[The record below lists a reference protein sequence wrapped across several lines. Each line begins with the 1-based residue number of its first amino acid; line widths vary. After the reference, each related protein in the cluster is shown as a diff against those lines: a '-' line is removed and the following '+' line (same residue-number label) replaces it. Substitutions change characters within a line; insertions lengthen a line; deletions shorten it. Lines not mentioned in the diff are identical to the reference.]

1 LSEPAP
7 PEYVA
12 LAKVFKPRGNRGE
25 VAARDLCEDPDRF
38 REDAV
43 VSLLYPS
50 GRREEKT
57 IENAWYH
64 QGRLI
69 IKFAGVETISD
80 AESLRG
86 CEVQIP
92 YEDLGPPPEGEHYDI
107 DLIGCDVVAAD
118 SGRVIGKVQDLLESG
133 GQPLLEVRQEEKEIL
148 IPYTPEICLIVDI
161 EAKRIT
167 VRLPDGLEDLNE

>member
-1 LSEPAP
+1 MTDSAP

-12 LAKVFKPRGNRGE
+12 LAKIFKPRGNRGE

-38 REDAV
+38 SEDAV

-50 GRREEKT
+50 GLREERT
-57 IENAWYH
+57 IEHAWYH

-69 IKFAGVETISD
+69 LKLAGIENIGD
-80 AESLRG
+80 AENLRG

-92 YEDLGPPPEGEHYDI
+92 YEDLGAPPEGEHYDI
-107 DLIGCDVVAAD
+107 DLIGCEVIAAD
-118 SGRVIGKVQDLLESG
+118 TGRVIGKVEELLESG
-133 GQPLLEVRQEEKEIL
+133 GQPLLDVRQESKEIL
-148 IPYTPEICLIVDI
+148 IPYTPEICLDVNT
-161 EAKRIT
+161 ELKRIK

>member
-1 LSEPAP
+1 MTDTAL

-12 LAKVFKPRGNRGE
+12 LAKIFKPRGNRGE
-25 VAARDLCEDPDRF
+25 VAARDLCQDPDRF
-38 REDAV
+38 GEDAV

-50 GRREEKT
+50 GLREERT

-69 IKFAGVETISD
+69 LKFAGVETITD
-80 AESLRG
+80 AENLRG

-92 YEDLGPPPEGEHYDI
+92 YEDLGPPPDGENYDI
-107 DLIGCDVVAAD
+107 DLIDCEVIDAD
-118 SGRVIGKVQDLLESG
+118 TGRVIGKVEGMLESG
-133 GQPLLEVRQEEKEIL
+133 GQPLLEVRQEKREIL
-148 IPYTPEICLIVDI
+148 IPYTPEICLTVDV

>member
-1 LSEPAP
+1 MTDTAL

-12 LAKVFKPRGNRGE
+12 LAKIFKPRGNRGE

-38 REDAV
+38 GDDAV

-50 GRREEKT
+50 GLREERT

-69 IKFAGVETISD
+69 LKFAGVETITD
-80 AESLRG
+80 AENLRG

-107 DLIGCDVVAAD
+107 DLIDCEVIAAD
-118 SGRVIGKVQDLLESG
+118 TGRVIGKVEGMLESG
-133 GQPLLEVRQEEKEIL
+133 GQPLLEVRQGKKEIL
-148 IPYTPEICLIVDI
+148 IPYTPEICLTVDV
-161 EAKRIT
+161 EAKRIA
-167 VRLPDGLEDLNE
+167 VQLPDGLEDLNE

>member
-1 LSEPAP
+1 LIDPAP
-7 PEYVA
+7 PRYVA
-12 LAKVFKPRGNRGE
+12 LAKIFKPRGNRGE

-38 REDAV
+38 SENAA

-50 GRREEKT
+50 GLREERT
-57 IENAWYH
+57 IENSWYH

-69 IKFAGVETISD
+69 LKFAGVETISD
-80 AESLRG
+80 AENLRG

-92 YEDLGPPPEGEHYDI
+92 YEELGPPPEGEHYDL
-107 DLIGCDVVAAD
+107 DLIGCEAVLAD
-118 SGRVIGKVQDLLESG
+118 TGRVIGTVEGLLESG
-133 GQPLLEVRQEEKEIL
+133 GPPLLEVRQEEKEIL
-148 IPYTPEICLIVDI
+148 IPYTPEICLEVDV

>member
-1 LSEPAP
+1 MTETAP

-12 LAKVFKPRGNRGE
+12 LAKIFKPRGNRGE

-38 REDAV
+38 NEDAV
-43 VSLLYPS
+43 ISLLYPS

-57 IENAWYH
+57 IEEAWYH

-69 IKFAGVETISD
+69 LKFAGVETITD
-80 AESLRG
+80 AENLRG

-107 DLIGCDVVAAD
+107 DLIGCEVIAAD
-118 SGRVIGKVQDLLESG
+118 TGRVIGKVEELLESG
-133 GQPLLEVRQEEKEIL
+133 GQPLLEVRQDEKEIL
-148 IPYTPEICLIVDI
+148 IPYTPEICLNVDV
-161 EAKRIT
+161 EAKRIA
-167 VRLPDGLEDLNE
+167 VRLPEGLEELND

>member
-1 LSEPAP
+1 LTDPAL

-12 LAKVFKPRGNRGE
+12 LAKIFKPRGNRGE

-38 REDAV
+38 SENAV

-50 GRREEKT
+50 GLREERT

-69 IKFAGVETISD
+69 LKFPGVETITH
-80 AESLRG
+80 AENLRG

-107 DLIGCDVVAAD
+107 DVIGCDVIAAD
-118 SGRVIGKVQDLLESG
+118 TDRVIGKVEGVLESG
-133 GQPLLEVRQEEKEIL
+133 GQPLLEVRQENKEIL
-148 IPYTPEICLIVDI
+148 IPYTPEICVDVDI
-161 EAKRIT
+161 EAKRIK
-167 VRLPDGLEDLNE
+167 VRLPDGLEDLND